1 MMSKFSESSGK
12 KNIAQ
17 KKKKKRQD
25 KIEKMEERRLI
36 SKKGKPL
43 QDMLAYVDANGVIT
57 DTPPDPEALKKARE
71 SDMFVMQAENGGAG
85 VRNGTVQFFD
95 SEKGFGFILDEQ
107 TKGRIFFHFSMLE
120 EPVLVN
126 DAVEFIIKPGQRG
139 PAAEN
144 IRKKP

>member
-1 MMSKFSESSGK
+1 MSKFSESSGK

-57 DTPPDPEALKKARE
+57 DTPPDPETLKKARE
-71 SDMFVMQAENGGAG
+71 SDMFVMQAESGSTGT
-85 VRNGTVQFFD
+85 REGTVQFFD
-95 SEKGFGFILDEQ
+95 SEKGFGFILDEK
-107 TKGRIFFHFSMLE
+107 TKSRIFFHYSMLE

-144 IRKKP
+144 IRKKS